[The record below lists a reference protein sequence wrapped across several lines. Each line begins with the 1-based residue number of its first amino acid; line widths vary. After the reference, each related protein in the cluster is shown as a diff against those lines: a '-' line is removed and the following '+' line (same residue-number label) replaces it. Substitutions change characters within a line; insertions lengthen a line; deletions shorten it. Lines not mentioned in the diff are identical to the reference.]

1 MKVTEK
7 QHRAALY
14 ELMNYD
20 GLYGISKKIKDEA
33 AKEKENDAIKE
44 ALKDIPEYIPSSQ
57 KKKLKKIKDK
67 EKNHE

>member
-33 AKEKENDAIKE
+33 AKKMMR
-44 ALKDIPEYIPSSQ
+44 
-57 KKKLKKIKDK
+57 
-67 EKNHE
+67 